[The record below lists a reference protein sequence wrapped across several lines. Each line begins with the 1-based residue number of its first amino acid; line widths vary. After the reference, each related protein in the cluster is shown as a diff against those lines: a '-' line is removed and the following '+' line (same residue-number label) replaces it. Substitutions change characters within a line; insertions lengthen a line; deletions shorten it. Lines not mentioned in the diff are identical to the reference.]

1 MGNDL
6 ILGPPK
12 HVYMS
17 ATGSTLSDCPEVV
30 SRFCKDGLGTPSLLS
45 LIFLWFSVFFF
56 SFCFL
61 KSEYK
66 ALLFRMEKL

>member
-12 HVYMS
+12 QVYMS
-17 ATGSTLSDCPEVV
+17 ATGPTLSDCPEVV
-30 SRFCKDGLGTPSLLS
+30 SRFSKDGLGTPSLLS
-45 LIFLWFSVFFF
+45 LIFLWFSVF